1 MIKKKI
7 TSFRSILHKTSEQ
20 RQKKGAQT
28 SALPK
33 LNLQFLVLNPYFL
46 IRIEPLEPSPHLLQ
60 QQNMDEW

>member
-1 MIKKKI
+1 MIKKK
-7 TSFRSILHKTSEQ
+7 SHRSALFCTKHPNRDK
-20 RQKKGAQT
+20 KKGAQT